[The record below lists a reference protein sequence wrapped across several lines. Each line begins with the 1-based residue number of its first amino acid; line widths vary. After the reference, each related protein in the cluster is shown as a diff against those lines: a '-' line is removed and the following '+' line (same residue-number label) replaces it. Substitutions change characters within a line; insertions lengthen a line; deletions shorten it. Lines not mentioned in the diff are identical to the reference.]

1 MLQACDACWGSLG
14 CPDPPRAAL
23 TARAE
28 AGYGAVMATVLLF
41 HHAQGQTP
49 GFLTFADDLRAA
61 GHTIHAPDLYE
72 SRTFRDLREGVAYAE
87 QVGFPEI
94 IRRGS
99 DAAADLPADIVY
111 AGFSLGVLPAQALAQ
126 TRPGARGALLFHGC
140 VSPAEFGTSWPDAVP
155 LQIHTMDADEWTEV
169 DRAVAEAL
177 VAKIPTAELF
187 LYPGSAHLFADPS
200 LGDYD
205 QEAAVLLKE
214 RTLGFLHRVG

>member
-1 MLQACDACWGSLG
+1 
-14 CPDPPRAAL
+14 
-23 TARAE
+23 
-28 AGYGAVMATVLLF
+28 MATVLLF

-61 GHTIHAPDLYE
+61 GHTIHAPDLYDG
-72 SRTFRDLREGVAYAE
+72 RTFGDLGEGVAYAL

-99 DAAADLPADIVY
+99 DAAQDLPADIVY
-111 AGFSLGVLPAQALAQ
+111 AGFSLGVMPAQALAQ

-140 VSPAEFGTSWPDAVP
+140 VSPSEFGTAWPEAVP
-155 LQIHTMDADEWTEV
+155 LQIHTMDADEWTAV
-169 DRAVAEAL
+169 DRATAEAL
-177 VAKIPTAELF
+177 VEKIPTAELF

-200 LGDYD
+200 LGDFH

-214 RTLGFLHRVG
+214 RTLAFLHRVGQTP